1 MYTYESYK
9 EKYGHLHT
17 DEKEMRRKFY
27 TYLEE
32 QQMMMEAIGD
42 NAAQASNTAVAVAA
56 GVAGGAG
63 AVIARPEPDDGIYIP
78 TIMTFQTSSIN
89 ETITLPLV
97 PDGLYNGVIDWGDGA
112 TGSNSYDNRSHVYAT
127 AGIKTVTITGRIIGF
142 TFEPGFGNSR
152 FAVRTIPQWGTVR
165 FQWPNPVTGQY
176 IGDSWFQDCENL
188 NLTATSDVPTMINTF
203 SWNEGFSGMRN
214 SNPFINRLNEWDMS
228 KIISF
233 SLAFRRNFQF
243 NMNLGSWDTGS
254 VLYMNQMFFRASQFN
269 NGESPTINNWNTS
282 KVLTMNSMFY
292 QTSFNQPIGNWNV
305 SQVTDMAAMLQQTP
319 FNQDISSWNVGG
331 VRNMSAMFYYNTV
344 FNQNIGVWNVS
355 GVTNMSFMFDGA
367 TAFDQ
372 NIGNWSI
379 GTVSNF
385 TNFMSTKTDL
395 TFSAANLDAI
405 YNGWSGQNVQPNIT
419 ISFGTAKYTAA
430 GAAGRELL
438 VSKGWTITDGGQVA

>member
-32 QQMMMEAIGD
+32 QQMMMEAVGD
-42 NAAQASNTAVAVAA
+42 NAAQASSTAVAVAA

-63 AVIARPEPDDGIYIP
+63 AVIARPEPDNGVYIP
-78 TIMTFQTSSIN
+78 TIMTFQTSSPDQ
-89 ETITLPLV
+89 TIRLPLV

-112 TGSNSYDNRSHVYAT
+112 TASNSYDNRSHVYAT

-142 TFEPGFGNSR
+142 TFEPGFGPS
-152 FAVRTIPQWGTVR
+152 FQQVKTIQQFGTVR
-165 FQWPNPVTGQY
+165 FQWPDPRTGNY
-176 IGDSWFQDCENL
+176 VGDSFFQNTDIL
-188 NLTATSDVPTMINTF
+188 NLSAVSDVPTMINTF
-203 SWNEGFSGMRN
+203 NWSEGFLSAT
-214 SNPFINRLNEWDMS
+214 SNPSVNLLNEWDMS
-228 KIISF
+228 KIT
-233 SLAFRRNFQF
+233 SLYRVFYRNFVWNQNVGGWNTGNVT
-243 NMNLGSWDTGS
+243 NMFQT
-254 VLYMNQMFFRASQFN
+254 FFRANSFTNGGNSQI
-269 NGESPTINNWNTS
+269 SSWNTS
-282 KVLTMNSMFY
+282 KVTTMSGMFY
-292 QTSFNQPIGNWNV
+292 QTGFNQPIGGWDV
-305 SQVTDMAAMLQQTP
+305 SKVEDMGQMLQQTP
-319 FNQDISSWNVGG
+319 FNQDISAWNVGRVKSMG
-331 VRNMSAMFYYNTV
+331 AMFYYNTV
-344 FNQNIGVWNVS
+344 FNQNIGAWNVAS
-355 GVTNMSFMFDGA
+355 VTNMSFMFDGA